1 MFRACVIGT
10 IIYILLFCHYLQFFC
25 NKNIILC
32 DCLTLFFPG
41 CWRKRLSLVK
51 KSFSNKYDVILTL
64 FRKVIYK
71 PNLHIHYDT
80 IQVKGPGGAPT
91 QWLPDW
97 HMFGGSQW
105 QDVHTSSYAPGCP
118 CLLLM
123 KIQKLSMIL
132 KLKNWLI
139 DSRLK
144 QGSVSILSYSNLR
157 LLYYILSIIHDS
169 TVTAQ

>member
-25 NKNIILC
+25 NKNIILY

-41 CWRKRLSLVK
+41 CWWKRLSLVK

-105 QDVHTSSYAPGCP
+105 QDVHTSSYAPRCP
-118 CLLLM
+118 RRA
-123 KIQKLSMIL
+123 Q
-132 KLKNWLI
+132 
-139 DSRLK
+139 
-144 QGSVSILSYSNLR
+144 SYLVWSWSWRGGRKSDCDYPRRIYLGAR
-157 LLYYILSIIHDS
+157 GIC
-169 TVTAQ
+169 